1 MTKIFEW
8 LETNAVK
15 IIITVVIVWGLF
27 FAFLYIQG
35 IKKDIYDLS
44 VRTNII
50 ALEQE
55 ERQSAQFETT
65 MEGLMVVVE
74 QLEELAKQQA
84 YVIDQ
89 NRAKEVTN
97 TQIAS
102 KLDKPSYELLKSR
115 TVFIAGCSDKVLS
128 DEDRIRYGLGGEGNC
143 WAGTGSVIK
152 ITDTE
157 TYIITNNHVSGK
169 GEPNVTLYIQNGE
182 SKVVAQVV
190 AQHPYVDMA
199 VLKIPGK
206 LEGKTAIEKIGTV
219 NIQNSIYVVGNP
231 LHNKM
236 TYSEGVVANF
246 VEMDMFIQAPLIY
259 GNSGSGIYNSSGE
272 LVGLCYAL
280 QSYPWILG
288 LPAPQITHSLC
299 VDSIS
304 IKTFLKDLGL
314 YND

>member
-8 LETNAVK
+8 LENNAVK
-15 IIITVVIVWGLF
+15 IIVTVAVVWGLF
-27 FAFLYIQG
+27 FGILYVQG
-35 IKKDIYDLS
+35 IKSNLI
-44 VRTNII
+44 
-50 ALEQE
+50 
-55 ERQSAQFETT
+55 
-65 MEGLMVVVE
+65 E

-89 NRAKEVTN
+89 NRAKEVTDK
-97 TQIAS
+97 QVLQ
-102 KLDKPSYELLKSR
+102 KLDKPSYDLLKSR

-128 DEDRIRYGLGGEGNC
+128 EEDRLKYGLGGEGAC
-143 WAGTGSVIK
+143 WSGTGSIIK

-169 GEPNVTLYIQNGE
+169 GEPNVTLYVQNE
-182 SKVVAQVV
+182 QEKIVAEIV

-199 VLKIPGK
+199 IIKIKGK
-206 LEGKTAIEKIGTV
+206 LVGKTAIEKIGTV
-219 NIQNSIYVVGNP
+219 NIQDSVYVVGNP

-246 VEMDMFIQAPLIY
+246 IKLDMLIQVPLIY
-259 GNSGSGIYNSSGE
+259 GNSGSAIYNSKGE
-272 LVGLCYAL
+272 MVGLCYAL
-280 QSYPWILG
+280 QIYPWILN

-304 IKTFLKDLGL
+304 IRAFLKTLGL